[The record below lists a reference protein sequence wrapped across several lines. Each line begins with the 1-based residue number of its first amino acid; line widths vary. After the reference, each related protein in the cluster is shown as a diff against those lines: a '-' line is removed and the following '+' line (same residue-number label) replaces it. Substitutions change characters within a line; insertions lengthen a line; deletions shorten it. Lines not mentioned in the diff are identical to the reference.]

1 MKTKTATWKVIRG
14 GKWPALLSGLALLML
29 GGGFVLLPDTDL
41 YLKINKGID
50 VFGRVYRE
58 ITVNYV
64 DEIDPEKFM
73 QAGIDGMLGT
83 LDPYT
88 VYIDKEEGD
97 EVDLLTTGKYGGIG
111 VTIGARDGALKVI
124 TVMDGY
130 SAQRAG
136 IIPGDRLIEVG
147 GVTVGT
153 KKPDEVRSLTRG
165 EPGTEVK
172 VIIERDGV
180 KKPIEFALIR
190 EEIQVKNVTYAGFL
204 GDGIGYIRL
213 ERFSRKAGEEVRQ
226 AIKEMKIQGDIKGL
240 VLDLRGN
247 PGGLLDAA
255 VDVVSKFVPRGS
267 PIVTTKGRKPEAD
280 KAYQSTEEPLLPS
293 TPLVVLTDRGS
304 ASASEIV
311 AGALQDLDRALIV
324 GTRTFGKGLVQTILP
339 LNFGAQLKI
348 TTARYYIP
356 SGRSIQEIDYQHRD
370 KNGVFATVPD
380 SLRREFKTL
389 RGRKE
394 FEFGGI
400 APDSVVRDEDVGPMV
415 RELLKRALLFKFAN
429 SYITAHKGEKIT
441 GIDESILSA
450 FRTFL
455 DREKFDY
462 QEEMEGKI
470 TDLRQVAERSHYTPE
485 VSETLDR
492 LELTLQKEKTHG
504 FERYKDHITN
514 ELNIEIMAR
523 LEGDRGRIEASLKGD
538 LPLLAAEGLLKD
550 RKTYT
555 KKLGL

>member
-1 MKTKTATWKVIRG
+1 MKAFWKTIGG
-14 GKWPALLSGLALLML
+14 GKQPALLAGLVVLVF
-29 GGGFVLLPDTDL
+29 GGGFLLLPDTDL

-172 VIIERDGV
+172 VIIERDGIT
-180 KKPIEFALIR
+180 KPIEFVLIR
-190 EEIQVKNVTYAGFL
+190 EEIQVKNVTYAGFV

-226 AIKEMKIQGDIKGL
+226 AIKEMKIKGEIKGL

-280 KAYQSTEEPLLPS
+280 KSYQSTEEPLLPS

-370 KNGVFATVPD
+370 RNGVFATVPD
-380 SLRREFKTL
+380 SLKREFKTS

-400 APDSVVRDEDVGPMV
+400 APDSVVRDIDVGPMV
-415 RELLKRALLFKFAN
+415 RELMKRALIFKFAN
-429 SYITAHKGEKIT
+429 SYIMAHKGEKIT
-441 GIDESILSA
+441 GADDSILGA
-450 FRTFL
+450 FRAFL

-514 ELNIEIMAR
+514 ELNIELMAR
-523 LEGDRGRIEASLKGD
+523 LHGDQGRIEASLKED
-538 LPLLAAEGLLKD
+538 VQLLAGEGLLKD
-550 RKTYT
+550 RKAYT

>member
-1 MKTKTATWKVIRG
+1 MKATWKRG
-14 GKWPALLSGLALLML
+14 TTWLAAAGFALLLLSG
-29 GGGFVLLPDTDL
+29 GFILLPDTDL
-41 YLKINKGID
+41 YLRINKGID

-58 ITVNYV
+58 IAVNYV

-111 VTIGARDGALKVI
+111 VTIGVRDGVLKVI

-136 IIPGDRLIEVG
+136 IIPGDRLLEVG
-147 GVTVGT
+147 GVTVGA

-172 VIIERDGV
+172 VVIEREGIA
-180 KKPIEFALIR
+180 KPVEFTLIR
-190 EEIQVKNVTYAGFL
+190 EEIQVKNVTYAGFI
-204 GDGIGYIRL
+204 GNGIGYIRL
-213 ERFSRKAGEEVRQ
+213 ERFSRKAGEEVRE
-226 AIKEMKIQGDIKGL
+226 AITEMKIQGEIKGL

-255 VDVVSKFVPRGS
+255 VEVVSKFVPRGS
-267 PIVTTKGRKPEAD
+267 LIVSTRGRRPEAD
-280 KAYQSTEEPLLPS
+280 KEYRSTEDPLLPS

-370 KNGVFATVPD
+370 RNGVFATVPD
-380 SLRREFKTL
+380 SLRREFRTS

-415 RELLKRALLFKFAN
+415 RELIKRALLFKFAN
-429 SYITAHKGEKIT
+429 SYIGDHKGEKIT
-441 GIDESILSA
+441 GVDETILKA
-450 FRTFL
+450 FRAFL
-455 DREKFDY
+455 EKEQFDY
-462 QEEMEGKI
+462 QEDMEGKI
-470 TDLRQVAERSHYTPE
+470 SELRQLAERSHYTKD

-492 LELTLQKEKTHG
+492 LELTLKKEKTHG
-504 FERYKDHITN
+504 FDRYEDHITN

-523 LEGDRGRIEASLKGD
+523 LQGDRGRIEASLKND
-538 LPLLAAEGLLKD
+538 LPLLTAEGLVKD
-550 RKTYT
+550 RKAYS